1 MTRYFEYGDEAV
13 EYLKSKDAKLAQAI
27 DAVGHVYREM
37 EEGDLFSSVVH
48 HIVGQQISTA
58 AMNTVWAR
66 VQERLGQVTPATVNA
81 ASVEALQ
88 SCGMTFKK
96 AEYIKSFAQK
106 VESGA
111 FDLDAVEHMDDSEA
125 IRALSSLPGIGTWTA
140 EMLLLFHMGRPDVL
154 SFGDLGI
161 HRGMR
166 MVYHH
171 RKVTRAMFEK
181 YRRRFSPYGSVASLY
196 FWAISH
202 MDVPGYDR
210 DYAPKAK
217 ARKRTVSARNS

>member
-13 EYLKSKDAKLAQAI
+13 EYLKSKDAKLARAI

-58 AMNTVWAR
+58 AMQTVWAR
-66 VQERLGQVTPATVNA
+66 MCNLLGEVTPEAVNA
-81 ASVEALQ
+81 ASVDELQ
-88 SCGMTFKK
+88 ACGMTFKK
-96 AEYIKSFAQK
+96 VEYIKNFAQQ

-111 FDLDAVEHMDDSEA
+111 FDLAAVEHMSDAEA
-125 IRALSSLPGIGTWTA
+125 IKALSSLPGIGTWTA

-171 RKVTRAMFEK
+171 RKVTRELFEK

-210 DYAPKAK
+210 DYAPKPK
-217 ARKRTVSARNS
+217 ARARKAKTSD